1 MYRRLRYLWAFLL
14 AAAAA
19 VLLRRLYVTW
29 PCPATAVL
37 SPINESPWEL
47 SKLVY
52 WPSLCGSLLLWRQ
65 ERAQTA
71 PPGGYC
77 AAVLSAAMLM
87 LLLCRF
93 LQAVLPLYVL
103 FLIAVAGAMA
113 LHYFVLRRRLP
124 GSGLL
129 WYLLA
134 VILGVTYLLLTAL
147 PPGFG
152 IFLPPG
158 NIPAMIP
165 F

>member
-1 MYRRLRYLWAFLL
+1 MPMYNTPNGDTFTSSDQNHAPRLHHL
-14 AAAAA
+14 
-19 VLLRRLYVTW
+19 
-29 PCPATAVL
+29 
-37 SPINESPWEL
+37 EL
-47 SKLVY
+47 SVKA
-52 WPSLCGSLLLWRQ
+52 SLQREDGTNLCVDADFEVDAFARLLLWRQ

-93 LQAVLPLYVL
+93 LQAFLPLYGL
-103 FLIAVAGAMA
+103 FLIAVSGAMA
-113 LHYFVLRRRLP
+113 LHCFVLRRRLP

-134 VILGVTYLLLTAL
+134 VIWGVSYLLLTAL

-152 IFLPPG
+152 IFLSPG